1 MEVGVVFAL
10 HDEALVGLDE
20 VEEEVEVDELLGV
33 GFDVESEL
41 VEVDL
46 VEAVLVDVE
55 DDRDERHAAGI
66 TGDRD
71 FFQQAAEGVVLVVVG
86 FEHLFLH
93 LGGECAERAF
103 GCGME
108 AERQEVEAVADE
120 FVAAD
125 ACLACGGHADDDVV
139 LTGDAV
145 EQGGERREQGGE
157 EGAAEFRRGL
167 FEALVAGGIDGD
179 GFHRAA
185 ACPDCLTRAVSGQV
199 KHGRA
204 VGETGDPVVFRSA
217 GFLARVAG
225 LLKTCVVGEG
235 HRGRQLGKVAGHAG
249 VVCGCEFR
257 EDHAKGPAVANH
269 VVGGEDE
276 FVALV

>member
-93 LGGECAERAF
+93 LGGECA
-103 GCGME
+103 
-108 AERQEVEAVADE
+108 
-120 FVAAD
+120 
-125 ACLACGGHADDDVV
+125 
-139 LTGDAV
+139 
-145 EQGGERREQGGE
+145 
-157 EGAAEFRRGL
+157 
-167 FEALVAGGIDGD
+167 
-179 GFHRAA
+179 
-185 ACPDCLTRAVSGQV
+185 
-199 KHGRA
+199 
-204 VGETGDPVVFRSA
+204 
-217 GFLARVAG
+217 
-225 LLKTCVVGEG
+225 
-235 HRGRQLGKVAGHAG
+235 
-249 VVCGCEFR
+249 
-257 EDHAKGPAVANH
+257 
-269 VVGGEDE
+269 
-276 FVALV
+276 